1 MFYKDKIIEIAGQL
15 DEIEQKFVEEEYDN
29 LEDRVYELEE
39 KVVEYID
46 ITEGQESILFEKLLK
61 RIATIKREND
71 FYDADAEL
79 DRMFPDRHDEDFD
92 EDSMS
97 YDSVFGDD

>member
-1 MFYKDKIIEIAGQL
+1 MDNTEYSKLRKQL
-15 DEIEQKFVEEEYDN
+15 DKLEEKIDN
-29 LEDRVYELEE
+29 LEVWEFEDEAYELEE
-39 KVVEYID
+39 KVNSRM
-46 ITEGQESILFEKLLK
+46 QETYGKEFDSYKKLSN
-61 RIATIKREND
+61 RINRIKKEND
-71 FYDADAEL
+71 FYDPEVEL

>member
-1 MFYKDKIIEIAGQL
+1 MKDIEILKARFEELKEAFENGEDDHQL
-15 DEIEQKFVEEEYDN
+15 VYDFEEQIQEAIQEADEEN
-29 LEDRVYELEE
+29 EL
-39 KVVEYID
+39 Y
-46 ITEGQESILFEKLLK
+46 KLKKLNKKLK
-61 RIATIKREND
+61 AFKREYD

-79 DRMFPDRHDEDFD
+79 DRMFPNRHDEDFD

>member
-1 MFYKDKIIEIAGQL
+1 MKNPDYKNIKHQIDQLEEKIDHLEVWEFE
-15 DEIEQKFVEEEYDN
+15 DE
-29 LEDRVYELEE
+29 VYELEE
-39 KVVEYID
+39 KVNSRI
-46 ITEGQESILFEKLLK
+46 QETYDEELDAYKLLAN
-61 RIATIKREND
+61 RIGRIKKDN
-71 FYDADAEL
+71 FYDPEVEL